1 MSAHSWLLAAV
12 LVLAACGA
20 DPTGGG
26 RDKSGSGAL
35 AAGISA
41 GAGKGAA
48 SAGSGGNPFGEQADP
63 SQPPAMR
70 RPVSEADALVNG
82 SCATATMQSDLL
94 PTNILFV
101 IDRSG
106 SMSCNP
112 PPTTDS
118 VACEM
123 QPVRANAGEP
133 SKWEITSRTLASA
146 IEALP
151 GTAVVGIT
159 YFSNNDSCGVQSSP
173 NVPLAPI
180 TAEHKRTLADSL
192 SAVQPAGGT
201 PIVGATILAYRELH
215 EAALA
220 GDIYGPEYVVLLT
233 DGQQSDEC
241 SSTRCADAASCTAL
255 LVDEE
260 VPKAAGPGVGIRTF
274 VIGVPGSEPARSVLS
289 MIAQNGGTGRD
300 DCDPERGDC
309 HFDMTME
316 SDLASALAA
325 ALRAIAGQA
334 ITCELPLPVPEEGK
348 LDLDR
353 VNVVY
358 TPGSGEKA
366 EIVVRDTRAPCNA
379 GAAGWQ
385 VAQDGQTI
393 LLCGDVC
400 DRVRSDPGAR
410 VDVVLGCPA
419 RGPQ

>member
-1 MSAHSWLLAAV
+1 
-12 LVLAACGA
+12 
-20 DPTGGG
+20 
-26 RDKSGSGAL
+26 
-35 AAGISA
+35 
-41 GAGKGAA
+41 
-48 SAGSGGNPFGEQADP
+48 
-63 SQPPAMR
+63 
-70 RPVSEADALVNG
+70 
-82 SCATATMQSDLL
+82 MQSDLL

-106 SMSCNP
+106 SMNCNP

-123 QPVRANAGEP
+123 KPERANASEP
-133 SKWEITSRTLASA
+133 SKWEITSTTLASA
-146 IEALP
+146 IDALP
-151 GTAVVGIT
+151 ATAVVGIS
-159 YFSNNDSCGVQSSP
+159 YFSNNDSCGVQAAP
-173 NVPLAPI
+173 NVALAPI
-180 TAEHKRTLADSL
+180 TAEHKRALADSL
-192 SAVQPAGGT
+192 KAVQPAGGT
-201 PIVGATILAYRELH
+201 PIVGATILAYRKLH

-241 SSTRCADAASCTAL
+241 SSTRCADAAACTAL

-260 VPKAAGPGVGIRTF
+260 VPKANGPGVGIRTF
-274 VIGVPGSEPARSVLS
+274 VIGVPGSEPARGVLS
-289 MIAQNGGTGRD
+289 AIAQKGGTGRD
-300 DCDPERGDC
+300 GCDPELGDC

-334 ITCELPLPVPEEGK
+334 IACELPMPEPEQGE
-348 LDLDR
+348 LDLER

-358 TPGSGEKA
+358 TPGGGGKA

-385 VAQDGQTI
+385 AAEDGKTI
-393 LLCGDVC
+393 HLCGEVC

>member
-1 MSAHSWLLAAV
+1 MSARRCLPAVALWLLA
-12 LVLAACGA
+12 CGG
-20 DPTGGG
+20 DPSGSG
-26 RDKSGSGAL
+26 RDKNGASAINGGIAA
-35 AAGISA
+35 AAGT
-41 GAGKGAA
+41 GGA
-48 SAGSGGNPFGEQADP
+48 SAGSGGNPFGEQVNP
-63 SQPPAMR
+63 SQPPPMR

-82 SCATATMQSDLL
+82 SCATSTMQSDLL

-123 QPVRANAGEP
+123 KPERANAGEP
-133 SKWEITSRTLASA
+133 SKWEITSSTLAAA

-151 GTAVVGIT
+151 ATAVVGIS
-159 YFSNNDSCGVQSSP
+159 YFSNNDSCGVQSVPS
-173 NVPLAPI
+173 VPLAPI
-180 TAEHKRTLADSL
+180 SAEHKRTLADSL
-192 SAVQPAGGT
+192 AGVKPAGGT
-201 PIVGATILAYRELH
+201 PIVGATILAYRKLH

-289 MIAQNGGTGRD
+289 AIAQKGGTGRD
-300 DCDPERGDC
+300 GCDPELGDC

-316 SDLASALAA
+316 SDLASALAS

-334 ITCELPLPVPEEGK
+334 VTCELPLPEPEGE
-348 LDLDR
+348 LDLER

-358 TPGSGEKA
+358 TPGNGDKA
-366 EIVVRDTRAPCNA
+366 EIVVRDTRAACNA

-385 VAQDGQTI
+385 AAEDGQTI
-393 LLCGDVC
+393 LLCGEVC
-400 DRVRSDPGAR
+400 ERVRSDAGAR